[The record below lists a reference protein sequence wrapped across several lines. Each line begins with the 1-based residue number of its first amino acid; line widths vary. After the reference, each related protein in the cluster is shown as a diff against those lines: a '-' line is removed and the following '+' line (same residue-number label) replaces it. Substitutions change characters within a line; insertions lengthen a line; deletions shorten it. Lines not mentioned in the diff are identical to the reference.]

1 MPLIRALARATFGA
15 GVVSIVAMGCGAR
28 SPLQPCRTD
37 ADCNSIDL
45 CAKFSCVFDQ
55 KLHDLACQI
64 VQKTNCDDSD
74 PCTTDSCNK
83 STGACENVHVSLDVD
98 GDGHRAPLP
107 DGTCGDDCDDTDPRA
122 FPGNKEVCDGVDND
136 CDGIVDNGA
145 SYIPLANADFQLS
158 KPGFEW
164 AAPDGFRRGSV
175 TGSVNLMSTYDASQ
189 SGQLT
194 PFLQPLDALGKP
206 ALDPSILTGTDAAGS
221 GTSLAWTGD
230 RFGISWSDRRDG
242 NYEIYFALLD
252 ATGKKMA
259 PGDERITVSQGFSI
273 YPSLVW
279 TGLEFVIAWQEEKSS
294 GDFKLQAQRLG
305 IDGRLVG
312 NIATLTAGN
321 ADEQGPTL
329 VSGKTELGLVWVHR
343 TDTLQSIT
351 FQPFNFDLTGLA
363 SSPQPIT
370 LTKPAMSAADPMLAY
385 DKKNDRYIA
394 AFYDA
399 SPTNRTVYGTVVSK
413 TGVVVPAT
421 DIAQSPAQSR
431 DPALLAL
438 GDRVLFVYADD
449 RDKNSG
455 YELYAH
461 TLSAD
466 LSTDIAPP
474 FRVTNAPGDS
484 INPILAFASNGSVL
498 VLFRDDRGPQPA
510 VFETA
515 LQCLMP

>member
-1 MPLIRALARATFGA
+1 MSLIARAVSIS
-15 GVVSIVAMGCGAR
+15 GVVSILVAGCGAR
-28 SPLQPCRTD
+28 SQLQPCRVD
-37 ADCNSIDL
+37 SDCASIDK
-45 CAKFSCVFDQ
+45 CATFACVFDPSI
-55 KLHDLACQI
+55 HDLACHL
-64 VQKTNCDDSD
+64 VQKTNCDDGD

-83 STGACENVHVSLDVD
+83 STGACENVHVTLDVD

-122 FPGNKEVCDGVDND
+122 FPGNTEVCDGVDND
-136 CDGIVDNGA
+136 CDGIIDNGA
-145 SYIPLANADFQLS
+145 TYTPIANADFQLS
-158 KPGFEW
+158 KPGFDW
-164 AAPDGFRRGSV
+164 AEPDSFRRGAV
-175 TGSVNLMSTYDASQ
+175 TGSVNLMSTYDASTA
-189 SGQLT
+189 GQLT

-206 ALDPSILTGTDAAGS
+206 AVDPSILTGTDAAGS
-221 GTSLAWTGD
+221 GTSVVWTGD

-252 ATGKKMA
+252 PTGKKMA
-259 PGDERITVSQGFSI
+259 PGDERITISQGFSI

-279 TGLEFVIAWQEEKSS
+279 TGQQFVIAWQEEKSS
-294 GDFKLQAQRLG
+294 GDFKLQAQRLD
-305 IDGRLVG
+305 IDGRLIG
-312 NIATLTAGN
+312 NIASLTAGN

-329 VSGKTELGLVWVHR
+329 VAGKTELGLVWVHR
-343 TDTLQSIT
+343 TTTVQSIV

-385 DKKNDRYIA
+385 DRKNDRYVA

-399 SPTNRTVYGTVVSK
+399 SPTSRTVYGTVVSK
-413 TGVVVPAT
+413 SAVVVPAT
-421 DIAQSPAQSR
+421 NISQSPAQSR

-438 GDRVLFVYADD
+438 GDRVLFVYSDD
-449 RDKNSG
+449 RDQNSG

-466 LSTDIAPP
+466 LSTELAPP
-474 FRVTNAPGDS
+474 FRITNAPGDS
-484 INPILAFASNGSVL
+484 IAPILAFASNGSVL

-515 LQCLMP
+515 LQCVMP